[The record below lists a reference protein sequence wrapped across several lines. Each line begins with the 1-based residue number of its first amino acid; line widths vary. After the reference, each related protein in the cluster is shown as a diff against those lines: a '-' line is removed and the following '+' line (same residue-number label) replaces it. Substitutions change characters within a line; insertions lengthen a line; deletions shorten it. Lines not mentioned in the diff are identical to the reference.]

1 MGHVVFGTTVIQ
13 TPKMKEMSPEKGPFQ
28 KESQLPSIIF
38 QGRAVGFGKILSP

>member
-13 TPKMKEMSPEKGPFQ
+13 TPKMKETSPEKGPFQ